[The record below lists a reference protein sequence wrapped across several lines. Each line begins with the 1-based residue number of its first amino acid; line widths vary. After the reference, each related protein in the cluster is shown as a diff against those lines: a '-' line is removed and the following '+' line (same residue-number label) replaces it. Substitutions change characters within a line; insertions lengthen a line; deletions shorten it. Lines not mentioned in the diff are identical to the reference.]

1 MNMSII
7 IHNTL
12 ASARA
17 ACVAAAQLPHTELD
31 ALSAHSDADDI
42 VAAAITVSAR
52 TRDALRRENGAV
64 DEPAQPGDAAQLAAY
79 RALTHLIRGVRAA
92 PESALDHAARAA
104 SEASHAQSAAMGL
117 DAAQA
122 ENLGEAAYLA
132 TMRDLGGAS

>member
-17 ACVAAAQLPHTELD
+17 ACVAAQLPHTELD
-31 ALSAHSDADDI
+31 ALSAHTDADDI
-42 VAAAITVSAR
+42 VSAAITVSAR

-117 DAAQA
+117 DTAQA